1 MAKQKVHE
9 QFGVTF
15 PESYWRPAQVTIV
28 PADRRV
34 GVVFYGYASSAA
46 RHAGL
51 PPIGQRSYF
60 VHEDDYEAPPHW
72 TSRGRTQSGAP
83 TSWPWRWTTSSRG
96 PWTSDAHHPGELAA

>member
-60 VHEDDYEAPPHW
+60 VHEDDYEARYG
-72 TSRGRTQSGAP
+72 TATL
-83 TSWPWRWTTSSRG
+83 
-96 PWTSDAHHPGELAA
+96 DEPGQNPIRRAYELAMEMDDFFEGALDV